1 MIYRQTKNKL
11 QTLID
16 TYKQVSRGKE
26 KILREISLAEI
37 PEMVYNSNAIENSYF
52 PAFHISGKWMIDEDF
67 RP

>member
-37 PEMVYNSNAIENSYF
+37 PEMVYNSNAIETAKFSCFSYQR
-52 PAFHISGKWMIDEDF
+52 KMDD
-67 RP
+67 